1 MKYMIE
7 KVNLKGTYNEIMNY
21 QPDVWKN
28 VMKGNMESDEESDD
42 LESDAEELDDEAVEF
57 IADEV

>member
-1 MKYMIE
+1 
-7 KVNLKGTYNEIMNY
+7 
-21 QPDVWKN
+21 
-28 VMKGNMESDEESDD
+28 MKGNMESDEESDD